1 MSTLLNDLIAQS
13 RADAAAYEE
22 FLRKAEALV
31 RRLASREPEAGVPMA
46 LQGKREAVVVFR
58 NLPAILMMPDA
69 PSVAVAEQPTA
80 SVDDLAALALSIDRV
95 MREQAPAGWKGD
107 DTREKQVKNAL
118 FPLLNRN
125 KAATLALFEL
135 IKNQAGY

>member
-1 MSTLLNDLIAQS
+1 
-13 RADAAAYEE
+13 
-22 FLRKAEALV
+22 
-31 RRLASREPEAGVPMA
+31 MA
-46 LQGKREAVVVFR
+46 LQGTREAVVVFR

-69 PSVAVAEQPTA
+69 TSVVVAEQPAA

-135 IKNQAGY
+135 IKHQAGY